1 MIKTGDSSKG
11 YTKRKV
17 LAAIQDSAGIVTTIA
32 SKIGCTWGT
41 ARKLVD
47 QWPETREAYQ
57 DEREKILDM
66 SETTLLKAI
75 KTGDVGSA
83 KWMLST
89 QGKDRGYN
97 TGPSLED
104 GEDGQATFLVS
115 FVSPKKERTV
125 APEVDAL
132 PAPAKKRAIKP
143 KA

>member
-1 MIKTGDSSKG
+1 MPIKTGDSSKG

-32 SKIGCTWGT
+32 SKIGCDWHT

-89 QGKDRGYN
+89 QGRDRGYS
-97 TGPSLED
+97 TTPQIDD
-104 GEDGQATFLVS
+104 GEGQATFLVS
-115 FVSPKKERTV
+115 FVNPKKEKAVSPDR
-125 APEVDAL
+125 DAL
-132 PAPAKKRAIKP
+132 PAPKAKK
-143 KA
+143 